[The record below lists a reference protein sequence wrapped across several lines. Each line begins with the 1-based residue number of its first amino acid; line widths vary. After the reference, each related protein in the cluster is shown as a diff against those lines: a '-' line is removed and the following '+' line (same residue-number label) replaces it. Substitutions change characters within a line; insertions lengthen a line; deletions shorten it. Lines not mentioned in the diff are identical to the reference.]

1 MANRSK
7 VYLTRDQYAGDLR
20 MCVGPRRDDLY
31 KLAQERD
38 WGAYLKS
45 LEPVKPM
52 PVRRVDLE
60 RLAAH
65 FKG

>member
-1 MANRSK
+1 MKKSNK
-7 VYLTRDQYAGDLR
+7 VYLTRNQYGGDLR

-38 WGAYLKS
+38 WDTYLKS
-45 LEPVKPM
+45 LEPIKPF
-52 PVRRVDLE
+52 PVTRNDVA